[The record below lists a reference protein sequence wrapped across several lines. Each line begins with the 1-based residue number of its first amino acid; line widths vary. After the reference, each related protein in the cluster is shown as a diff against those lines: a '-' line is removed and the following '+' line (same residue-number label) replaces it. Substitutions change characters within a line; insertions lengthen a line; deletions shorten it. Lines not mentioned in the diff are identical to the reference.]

1 MATEQHN
8 VNDIGGFKLPPP
20 NEIAKAV
27 LSAPIKGVVFTE
39 LKDLSKQKDI
49 VVKECIDL
57 LAPFYGSSP
66 IKHRSKSNIEHIR
79 KQEEN
84 MKDFGLGH
92 TPFNNSEGK
101 IN

>member
-8 VNDIGGFKLPPP
+8 VNDIGGIKLPPP

-57 LAPFYGSSP
+57 LAPFMVQVQSSTGANRILSTYGS
-66 IKHRSKSNIEHIR
+66 RR
-79 KQEEN
+79 R
-84 MKDFGLGH
+84 
-92 TPFNNSEGK
+92 T
-101 IN
+101 